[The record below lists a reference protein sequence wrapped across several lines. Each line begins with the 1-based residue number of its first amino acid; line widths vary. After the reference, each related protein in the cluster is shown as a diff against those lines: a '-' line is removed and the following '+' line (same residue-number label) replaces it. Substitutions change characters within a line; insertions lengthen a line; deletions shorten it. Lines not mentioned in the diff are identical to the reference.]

1 MKRVLMVVMLVG
13 CGDDGGGGGTADAF
27 VMPGPEYN
35 LVCLNNTVPSAPNP
49 LMFGGTLHDITV
61 TSPRPPIPAA
71 DAKTYTVQ
79 DDTLVGM
86 GVTDMDGKYMYDLA
100 TTGTPARVYTDITAT
115 GFVPSRITVNI
126 PPWESHTNGILPA
139 VKQSRLDALAT
150 ALGAT
155 LDPTKG
161 VLEVFANDC
170 SKGELPGAT
179 ITVDGVS
186 PMWAQFGGAGV
197 WLPRATT
204 VGHANNN
211 FDGSIAGTVNVTAGV
226 HTVTVTSGAL
236 TLGPYTVN
244 VLANGWTVLVVFPGI

>member
-35 LVCLNNTVPSAPNP
+35 LACLGNMVTTVPNP
-49 LMFGGTLHDITV
+49 ISFGGLLLDHTALTF
-61 TSPRPPIPAA
+61 SPIPAA
-71 DAKTYTVQ
+71 DLKTYTVQ
-79 DDTLVGM
+79 DGTAVGM
-86 GVTDMDGKYMYDLA
+86 TVTDMDGKYTYEVA
-100 TTGTPARVYTDITAT
+100 TSGTPARVYTDVTAA
-115 GFVPSRITVNI
+115 GFVPSRTFVNI
-126 PPWESHTNGILPA
+126 PPWITHTDGITVA
-139 VKQSRLDALAT
+139 VKRSRLDALAT

-161 VLEVFANDC
+161 VLEVWANDC

-179 ITVDGVS
+179 ITLDGAS
-186 PMWAQFGGAGV
+186 PTWAMFAGAGV

-204 VGHANNN
+204 VGHPNSA
-211 FDGSIAGTVNVTAGV
+211 FLGSVAGTVNVSPGV

-236 TLGPYTVN
+236 MLGPYTIN
-244 VLANGWTVLVVFPGI
+244 VQANEWTVLHVFPGI